1 MNRQLPPF
9 LSASRVFRIVHYTI
23 EKGEKG
29 KLSIDE
35 IGNKFSSGL
44 TATTTSAAAIKNDS
58 TLICSKM
65 HTAVCSAY
73 NLATRHQAAQLS
85 AFAKTAALKVVP
97 RCAPKS

>member
-58 TLICSKM
+58 TLICS
-65 HTAVCSAY
+65 
-73 NLATRHQAAQLS
+73 TRCTQ
-85 AFAKTAALKVVP
+85 
-97 RCAPKS
+97 RCAVLTI